1 MLPAMQLL
9 INFVLQQDNEFI
21 HMAQGTDAGRVV
33 VSSFNLWIP
42 RITPEDSF
50 LDSFVD

>member
-1 MLPAMQLL
+1 MQLL

-33 VSSFNLWIP
+33 VGSFNLWIP
-42 RITPEDSF
+42 RITPEDS
-50 LDSFVD
+50 LIDSFVD